1 MKNRIGRSLAL
12 ATLLFAALPW
22 TARADH
28 WTAIGSSG
36 VVDEANFTPAVN
48 FAFNGSSLGFLGA
61 ATGSITARYNVSS
74 SIEFPT
80 WNRLEIT
87 TLDTSNVGSITA
99 TLIRFTPCTGAQQI
113 ICSVT
118 SLDNAAGPTCNAC
131 TFGVGIDF
139 TQFVYYVE
147 VRMSRTA
154 NVGLQTMAL
163 RIF

>member
-1 MKNRIGRSLAL
+1 MNRIARVLSLA
-12 ATLLFAALPW
+12 ALLLAALPW
-22 TARADH
+22 TASADH
-28 WTAIGSSG
+28 WTAVGSSG
-36 VVDEANFTPAVN
+36 SIDEANFTPAVN
-48 FAFNGSSLGFLGA
+48 FATSGSALGFLGA
-61 ATGSITARYNVSS
+61 NTGTISARYNVTS

-87 TLDTSNVGSITA
+87 TIDTTNLGSVTA
-99 TLIRFTPCTGAQQI
+99 TLIRLTPCTGAQQV

-147 VRMSRTA
+147 LRMSRSSA
-154 NVGLQTMAL
+154 NAGLQTLAL